1 MVGNSLIV
9 VGMCLLVWF
18 GYDYYQTKSMQDQSM
33 VEAQERLF
41 VDLGNN
47 GALDQLNLTMTN
59 KEEPQSSFLS
69 PSDEYARESFQSIEI
84 NQGDAFAILEIES
97 LDRQLPIVEGTNPEE
112 LQRGVGHYRD
122 SVLPGGD
129 EQILLSGHRDT
140 VFRDFGQLEI
150 GDLFIVHME
159 YGSFRYKIEETEIVD
174 ADDRTVIRE
183 MGEEVL
189 VVTTCYPFDFINHAP
204 ERFVIY
210 AYPID

>member
-1 MVGNSLIV
+1 
-9 VGMCLLVWF
+9 
-18 GYDYYQTKSMQDQSM
+18 MQDQSM

-47 GALDQLNLTMTN
+47 SALDQSNLTMTN
-59 KEEPQSSFLS
+59 KEEPQSPFLS

-140 VFRDFGQLEI
+140 VFRDFGELEI

>member
-1 MVGNSLIV
+1 M
-9 VGMCLLVWF
+9 LVWF
-18 GYDYYQTKSMQDQSM
+18 GYDHYQTKSMQNQSLA
-33 VEAQERLF
+33 EAQERLF
-41 VDLGNN
+41 VDLGNDHL
-47 GALDQLNLTMTN
+47 LDPSNLTMTN
-59 KEEPQSSFLS
+59 KDEPQQRSFLS
-69 PSDEYARESFQSIEI
+69 PSSEQARESFQSIDI
-84 NQGDAFAILEIES
+84 NQGESFAILEIES
-97 LDRQLPIVEGTNPEE
+97 LNRQLPIVEGTNPEE

-122 SVLPGGD
+122 SVLPGGN

-150 GDLFIVHME
+150 GDLFIMHME
-159 YGSFRYKIEETEIVD
+159 YGSFRYKIEETDIVD